1 MYLTSKTDRL
11 SDQLDIKS
19 SRDELTVWE
28 NQPYSYDQRN
38 LTRMN
43 ILLLAPH
50 PFYQNR
56 GTPIA
61 VNLVLKVLS
70 ERGDQVDVVTYPEGR
85 DINYENITVYR
96 TPKLPWIRNIRPGF
110 SWKKIVCDFFMLLA
124 VIRLVTKKRYDLV
137 HAGEESVFIGLGLK
151 ILCKIPYIYDMDSSL
166 AQQMIEKYPLLQ
178 FVSSVF
184 NFFEGLA
191 VKNAKVVVSV
201 CDALAADIQ
210 KYKPRKTVVIP
221 DISLLNSNV

>member
-1 MYLTSKTDRL
+1 MYLKSKTNRLRDRL
-11 SDQLDIKS
+11 EVKS
-19 SRDELTVWE
+19 SRDKWTVWD
-28 NQPYSYDQRN
+28 NKPVSYDQRN
-38 LTRMN
+38 VSRMN

-70 ERGDQVDVVTYPEGR
+70 ERGDKVDVVTYPEGR
-85 DINYENITVYR
+85 DINYENIKIYR
-96 TPKLPWIRNIRPGF
+96 TPKLPWVRNIRPGF
-110 SWKKIVCDFFMLLA
+110 SWKKIVCDVFMLLA

-151 ILCKIPYIYDMDSSL
+151 ILCKIPYIYDMDSSI
-166 AQQMIEKYPLLQ
+166 AQQMIEKYPLLHI
-178 FVSSVF
+178 FSSVF

-221 DISLLNSNV
+221 DISLLNSNF

>member
-1 MYLTSKTDRL
+1 
-11 SDQLDIKS
+11 
-19 SRDELTVWE
+19 
-28 NQPYSYDQRN
+28 
-38 LTRMN
+38 MN

-85 DINYENITVYR
+85 DIKYENIKVYR
-96 TPKLPWIRNIRPGF
+96 TPKLPWVRNIRPGF

-178 FVSSVF
+178 IFSSLF

-221 DISLLNSNV
+221 DISLLNSNL